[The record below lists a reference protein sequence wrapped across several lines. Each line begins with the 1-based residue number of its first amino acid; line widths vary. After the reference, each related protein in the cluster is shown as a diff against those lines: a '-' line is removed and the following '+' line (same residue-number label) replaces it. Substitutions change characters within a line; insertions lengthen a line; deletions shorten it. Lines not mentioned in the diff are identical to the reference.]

1 MDAMGAKGLA
11 SGLAVCALALG
22 GCASVLPD
30 DGSGAGADSASTAP
44 ADPDG
49 SGSPTAGADVGGLD
63 GLGDPGVGGV
73 QGGDVGG
80 AGPGLAAPAFPLTVH
95 RTGGIAGFDDRLTLR
110 ADGRVLVNT
119 LSVHGRLCTLTG
131 ATRSQMMAAL
141 QILKVDPQV
150 PGGLGASGQGT
161 GDGVPT
167 DGDGLGGSTGP
178 TDPIVVTVTDRH
190 GRFVDLSDASLGSVA
205 TMVDGLLTD
214 VTLTTPA
221 VTSCTTPTT
230 PPTTP
235 PAR

>member
-1 MDAMGAKGLA
+1 MDGMGAKGLA

-30 DGSGAGADSASTAP
+30 DGSGAPGGDTASTAP

-49 SGSPTAGADVGGLD
+49 SDGSGSPTAGGGVGGLD

-80 AGPGLAAPAFPLTVH
+80 AGRGSAAPIFPLTVH

-110 ADGRVLVNT
+110 ADGRVIVNT
-119 LSVHGRLCTLTG
+119 LSVHDRLCTLSG
-131 ATRSQMMAAL
+131 ATRSQMMTAL
-141 QILKVDPQV
+141 EILKVDPLA
-150 PGGLGASGQGT
+150 PGGLGVSGQGSD
-161 GDGVPT
+161 DGVPAGGGDL
-167 DGDGLGGSTGP
+167 DGSNGP
-178 TDPIVVTVTDRH
+178 SDPIVVTVTDHH
-190 GRFVDLSDASLGSVA
+190 GRVVDLSDASLGSVS
-205 TMVDGLLTD
+205 TMVNGLLTD

-230 PPTTP
+230 V
-235 PAR
+235 PAS